1 MRRRFSRIALAIT
14 AVVVVAIAGGVTY
27 AVAQIGGGGVIN
39 GCYKS
44 VNGPLRLIDPATDSC
59 HPSETPIS
67 WSQTGPQG
75 PKGDKGDPG
84 PQGPAG
90 PAGPQGPEGPAGPQG
105 PPRTRGSA
113 EPERDLL
120 DGTDSTALL
129 LHCPAGMTLASL
141 RSLCFESTQAAA
153 GTYPSAF
160 VRCINAGLRLPSM
173 GELGTVYVAIGG
185 SAHEAN
191 WSDDATSASSH
202 NVLRVAGFTLALE
215 DHPNSDSVGSRC
227 VIAPHNNL
235 GASPTSAAA
244 QQSSTRFRRQVRSV
258 ARSSSPGR
266 KGH

>member
-1 MRRRFSRIALAIT
+1 VIQGRRD
-14 AVVVVAIAGGVTY
+14 
-27 AVAQIGGGGVIN
+27 
-39 GCYKS
+39 
-44 VNGPLRLIDPATDSC
+44 RLD
-59 HPSETPIS
+59 
-67 WSQTGPQG
+67 PQG
-75 PKGDKGDPG
+75 RKDPPG
-84 PQGPAG
+84 
-90 PAGPQGPEGPAGPQG
+90 
-105 PPRTRGSA
+105 TRGSA
-113 EPERDLL
+113 EPERRPAGRHGL
-120 DGTDSTALL
+120 DGAAA
-129 LHCPAGMTLASL
+129 HCPAGMTLASL

-185 SAHEAN
+185 SANEAN

-266 KGH
+266 NGH